1 MRIGI
6 TQTAAYRRQGLFVVF
21 AGSVCAKPHL
31 PRVDLGR
38 GMHPEA

>member
-1 MRIGI
+1 MRIEI
-6 TQTAAYRRQGLFVVF
+6 ALAAVSRRQGLFGVF
-21 AGSVCAKPHL
+21 AGSVCPKPHL